1 MKVERKEKEEED
13 AFALLFQKS
22 SVVCLW
28 CKTKQTFL
36 SFVSLCDLT
45 IDFCFFHLPVFLVFL
60 SPSFFIMPFHRTLV
74 FFVSSPQKKSP
85 LRDFKRN
92 SSLCSS
98 LLRYTHTHRYIE
110 RVSES
115 ESQRET
121 NNAEAACAARAAAAD
136 KRMGGDEELA
146 KHTKVKIIG
155 NNRTKQKLVGAHA
168 TVKKSV
174 NLGGWHW
181 LLLENG
187 KEVRL
192 QKNALEVISLPTGE
206 EEDSIEFQ
214 TKDDDDGSHVE
225 SGEIEEMEQEDE
237 EMKERNEDEENN
249 NEEKEEKDDGDS
261 MEDEDGNANEE
272 EGDDEDEEKKEG
284 EGDAEDGD
292 GDEDDEEGEEGDKEG
307 GMKARLRRPTR
318 TPGNGPPSQQA
329 AAAMKRIVDKRN
341 AGKPNCNVNF
351 NRLTGP
357 TLLKYKKFYQM
368 PGADTDDVI
377 KGKAKMVDEVTRHFM
392 SQKVDEQKCLAQFVA
407 SLASTTR

>member
-1 MKVERKEKEEED
+1 
-13 AFALLFQKS
+13 
-22 SVVCLW
+22 
-28 CKTKQTFL
+28 
-36 SFVSLCDLT
+36 
-45 IDFCFFHLPVFLVFL
+45 
-60 SPSFFIMPFHRTLV
+60 
-74 FFVSSPQKKSP
+74 
-85 LRDFKRN
+85 
-92 SSLCSS
+92 
-98 LLRYTHTHRYIE
+98 
-110 RVSES
+110 
-115 ESQRET
+115 
-121 NNAEAACAARAAAAD
+121 
-136 KRMGGDEELA
+136 MGGDEELA

-155 NNRTKQKLVGAHA
+155 NNRTKQKLVGLNA

-214 TKDDDDGSHVE
+214 TKEDDDGSHVE
-225 SGEIEEMEQEDE
+225 SGEIEEMDQEDE

-249 NEEKEEKDDGDS
+249 NGEKEEKDDGDS
-261 MEDEDGNANEE
+261 MEDEDGNANKE

>member
-1 MKVERKEKEEED
+1 M
-13 AFALLFQKS
+13 
-22 SVVCLW
+22 
-28 CKTKQTFL
+28 
-36 SFVSLCDLT
+36 
-45 IDFCFFHLPVFLVFL
+45 
-60 SPSFFIMPFHRTLV
+60 
-74 FFVSSPQKKSP
+74 FFVVEIH
-85 LRDFKRN
+85 
-92 SSLCSS
+92 
-98 LLRYTHTHRYIE
+98 THTQIYRE
-110 RVSES
+110 SQS

-121 NNAEAACAARAAAAD
+121 NNAEAACAARAAAD

-214 TKDDDDGSHVE
+214 TKEDDDGSHVE

>member
-1 MKVERKEKEEED
+1 
-13 AFALLFQKS
+13 
-22 SVVCLW
+22 
-28 CKTKQTFL
+28 
-36 SFVSLCDLT
+36 
-45 IDFCFFHLPVFLVFL
+45 
-60 SPSFFIMPFHRTLV
+60 
-74 FFVSSPQKKSP
+74 
-85 LRDFKRN
+85 
-92 SSLCSS
+92 
-98 LLRYTHTHRYIE
+98 
-110 RVSES
+110 
-115 ESQRET
+115 
-121 NNAEAACAARAAAAD
+121 
-136 KRMGGDEELA
+136 MGGESDELA
-146 KHTKVKIIG
+146 KHTRVKIIG
-155 NNRTKQKLVGAHA
+155 NERTKQNLVGVHA

-174 NLGGWHW
+174 NLGGWLW
-181 LLLENG
+181 LVLENG
-187 KEVRL
+187 REVRL

-206 EEDSIEFQ
+206 EVESIEFQ
-214 TKDDDDGSHVE
+214 TKEDDDGSNVE
-225 SGEIEEMEQEDE
+225 SGEIEELDEDE
-237 EMKERNEDEENN
+237 EMKERNEDDENN
-249 NEEKEEKDDGDS
+249 NEEKEEKDGDS
-261 MEDEDGNANEE
+261 MDEDGNANEE
-272 EGDDEDEEKKEG
+272 EGDEDEEKKKG
-284 EGDAEDGD
+284 EGDAEDEDGD

>member
-1 MKVERKEKEEED
+1 
-13 AFALLFQKS
+13 
-22 SVVCLW
+22 
-28 CKTKQTFL
+28 
-36 SFVSLCDLT
+36 
-45 IDFCFFHLPVFLVFL
+45 
-60 SPSFFIMPFHRTLV
+60 
-74 FFVSSPQKKSP
+74 
-85 LRDFKRN
+85 
-92 SSLCSS
+92 
-98 LLRYTHTHRYIE
+98 
-110 RVSES
+110 
-115 ESQRET
+115 
-121 NNAEAACAARAAAAD
+121 
-136 KRMGGDEELA
+136 MGGDEELA

-155 NNRTKQKLVGAHA
+155 NNRTKQKLVGVHA

-214 TKDDDDGSHVE
+214 TKDDDDGSH
-225 SGEIEEMEQEDE
+225 
-237 EMKERNEDEENN
+237 
-249 NEEKEEKDDGDS
+249 
-261 MEDEDGNANEE
+261 DEDGNANEE

>member
-1 MKVERKEKEEED
+1 M
-13 AFALLFQKS
+13 
-22 SVVCLW
+22 
-28 CKTKQTFL
+28 
-36 SFVSLCDLT
+36 
-45 IDFCFFHLPVFLVFL
+45 
-60 SPSFFIMPFHRTLV
+60 
-74 FFVSSPQKKSP
+74 
-85 LRDFKRN
+85 
-92 SSLCSS
+92 
-98 LLRYTHTHRYIE
+98 
-110 RVSES
+110 
-115 ESQRET
+115 SQRVRERDKKR
-121 NNAEAACAARAAAAD
+121 ARAACARACAD
-136 KRMGGDEELA
+136 KRRMGGDSDELA

-155 NNRTKQKLVGAHA
+155 NNRTKQKLVGVNA

-214 TKDDDDGSHVE
+214 TKEDDDGSHVE
-225 SGEIEEMEQEDE
+225 SGEIEEMDQEDE

-292 GDEDDEEGEEGDKEG
+292 GDEEDEEGEEGDKEG

-357 TLLKYKKFYQM
+357 TLLKYMKFYQM
-368 PGADTDDVI
+368 PGAETDDVI